1 MTSPDNQTS
10 EEGSSDAVPAPL
22 WKRVVLNPYLAVSFA
37 MFCWATTTIVVRYV
51 RDDAPPM
58 ALSFWRLVFAF
69 LLLLPLTYP
78 RIRSQIDLVKEHWKT
93 LALLAML
100 LWFGGNALLFLSL
113 QFTIAINAAVI
124 NSVEPVIIIFL
135 AWLLFRDQFTGRQA
149 LGAALSLGGVLVLI
163 AAGSLERLL
172 QLDFNL
178 GDIIVFIAYIS
189 WGFYAVLI
197 RKLPREMDS
206 MVVVTLLLGFGIP
219 MLLIPYL
226 VESTYF
232 TAMSF
237 NMQNFWTIAY
247 LGIFSGAISMV
258 AWNYGI
264 KTLGPIR
271 ASQFLHLIPAF
282 TVVLAILL
290 LGETLQGYHFA
301 GIILIAVGIFLAS
314 KSQKN

>member
-1 MTSPDNQTS
+1 
-10 EEGSSDAVPAPL
+10 
-22 WKRVVLNPYLAVSFA
+22 
-37 MFCWATTTIVVRYV
+37 VRYV

-69 LLLLPLTYP
+69 LILLPITYP
-78 RIRSQIDLVKEHWKT
+78 RIRRQIVLVKENWKT

-113 QFTIAINAAVI
+113 QYTIAINAAVI
-124 NSVEPVIIIFL
+124 NSVEPVIIVFL

-163 AAGSLERLL
+163 AAGSIDRLL
-172 QLDFNL
+172 KLDFNL
-178 GDIIVFIAYIS
+178 GDIIVFVAYIA

-206 MVVVTLLLGFGIP
+206 LVVVTLLLGFGIP
-219 MLLIPYL
+219 MLLGPYL
-226 VESTYF
+226 VESFYF
-232 TAMSF
+232 RAMPF
-237 NMQNFWTIAY
+237 NAQNFGTIAY

-264 KTLGPIR
+264 KTMGPIR

-282 TVVLAILL
+282 TVVLAIMLL
-290 LGETLQGYHFA
+290 DETLQGYHFA
-301 GIILIAVGIFLAS
+301 GIVLIAIGIFLAS
-314 KSQKN
+314 RAPK

>member
-1 MTSPDNQTS
+1 MTQPENQTEP
-10 EEGSSDAVPAPL
+10 EEAGPL
-22 WKRVVLNPYLAVSFA
+22 WKRLLLNPYVTVSFA
-37 MFCWATTTIVVRYV
+37 MFCWATTTVVVRYV

-69 LLLLPLTYP
+69 LILLPITYP
-78 RIRSQIDLVKEHWKT
+78 RIRRQIVLVKENWKT

-113 QFTIAINAAVI
+113 QYTIAINAAVI
-124 NSVEPVIIIFL
+124 NSVEPVIIVFL

-163 AAGSLERLL
+163 AAGSIDRLL
-172 QLDFNL
+172 KLDFNL
-178 GDIIVFIAYIS
+178 GDIIVFVAYIA

-206 MVVVTLLLGFGIP
+206 LVVVTLLLGFGIP
-219 MLLIPYL
+219 MLLGPYL
-226 VESTYF
+226 VESFYF
-232 TAMSF
+232 RAMPF
-237 NMQNFWTIAY
+237 NAQNFGTIAY

-264 KTLGPIR
+264 KTMGPIR

-282 TVVLAILL
+282 TVVLAIMLL
-290 LGETLQGYHFA
+290 DETLQGYHFV
-301 GIILIAVGIFLAS
+301 GIVLIAIGIFLAS
-314 KSQKN
+314 RAPK

>member
-1 MTSPDNQTS
+1 MTSPDNQS
-10 EEGSSDAVPAPL
+10 EQDKAVPL
-22 WKRVVLNPYLAVSFA
+22 GKRLLLNPYVTVSFA
-37 MFCWATTTIVVRYV
+37 MFCWATTTVVVRYV
-51 RDDAPPM
+51 RNDAPPM

-69 LLLLPLTYP
+69 LTLLPITYP
-78 RIRSQIDLVKEHWKT
+78 RIRRQTVLVRENWKT

-124 NSVEPVIIIFL
+124 NSVEPVIIVFL
-135 AWLLFRDQFTGRQA
+135 AWVLFRDQFTVRQA
-149 LGAALSLGGVLVLI
+149 VGAALSLGGVLVLI

-172 QLDFNL
+172 LLDFNL
-178 GDIIVFIAYIS
+178 GDIIVFIAYIA

-197 RKLPREMDS
+197 RRLPGEMDS
-206 MVVVTLLLGFGIP
+206 LVVVTLLLGFGIP
-219 MLLIPYL
+219 MLLGPYL
-226 VESTYF
+226 IESF
-232 TAMSF
+232 FFKPMPF
-237 NMQNFWTIAY
+237 NAQNFWTIAY

-282 TVVLAILL
+282 TVILAILL

-314 KSQKN
+314 RAQK